1 MTTIKK
7 IKLDS
12 EMEEDQ
18 DELSKELIKLE
29 IERIEK

>member
-1 MTTIKK
+1 MTTIKQ

-12 EMEEDQ
+12 EIEEDQ
-18 DELSKELIKLE
+18 DELSQELIKLE

>member
-12 EMEEDQ
+12 EIEEEQ
-18 DELSKELIKLE
+18 DELSQELIKLE
-29 IERIEK
+29 IKRIEK